1 MIDPATPTRLRRDAR
16 LSRRN
21 GGILASPPLLDTAA
35 DEIDQL
41 RQAVMNLV
49 SFNATTQAAPS
60 WDALPPDWDT
70 LHKQAFDDAA
80 VLIGFDPRSPEPE
93 ADHAE

>member
-1 MIDPATPTRLRRDAR
+1 MIDPATPIKLRRDAR

-41 RQAVMNLV
+41 RNAVKSLV
-49 SFNATTQAAPS
+49 LHHAASLKSISWYSQPS
-60 WDALPPDWDT
+60 NWDDQYRKD
-70 LHKQAFDDAA
+70 FDDAA
-80 VLIGFDPRSPEPE
+80 ALIGFDPFSPELEKQP
-93 ADHAE
+93 